1 MNDLKNLTVSDINED
16 LVYDN
21 IGKMYLIKDA
31 EAREKFLE
39 IQENLTDALATTL
52 VSVFDSLD
60 PVRNIAYKVNRA
72 SNGNKHAS
80 KGQAWGAIQRTDYV
94 GGGLKFVS
102 CSGHGGF
109 LISDARN
116 AGIPEQL
123 RREDGM
129 YEEDCDFMIIGL
141 VYPEN
146 VSDLLNRWN
155 PEVED
160 KYTPEKVRAMAA
172 KSVANWHTTASR
184 DLIQDFYNR

>member
-16 LVYDN
+16 LVYNN
-21 IGKMYLIKDA
+21 IGNMYLIKDA
-31 EAREKFLE
+31 EAREKFSE
-39 IQENLTDALATTL
+39 IQENITDALATTL

-60 PVRNIAYKVNRA
+60 PVRNIAYEVNRA

-80 KGQAWGAIQRTDYV
+80 KGQAWGAIQHTDYV

-146 VSDLLNRWN
+146 VSDLLNKWN
-155 PEVED
+155 PEIED

-172 KSVANWHTTASR
+172 KSVANWHTTAAR
-184 DLIQDFYNR
+184 ELIQDFYNR

>member
-21 IGKMYLIKDA
+21 IGQMYLINDT
-31 EAREKFLE
+31 EAREKFSE

-52 VSVFDSLD
+52 VYVFDSLD
-60 PVRNIAYKVNRA
+60 PVRNIAYEVNRA

-80 KGQAWGAIQRTDYV
+80 KGQAWGAIQRTDHV

-116 AGIPEQL
+116 AGIPEQF

-146 VSDLLNRWN
+146 VSDLLNKWN

-160 KYTPEKVRAMAA
+160 KYTPEKVRSMAA

-184 DLIQDFYNR
+184 ELIQDFYNR